1 MNIENLNVKE
11 NINIVF
17 MGTPEFSVPI
27 LEGLISNY
35 HVRGIVTQPDKA
47 VGRKQIVK
55 KTPVKLVGEKHT
67 ILVIQPKKIREDY
80 QEVLSLKPDLIIT
93 CAYGQILPRE
103 LLVYPKYGCINV
115 HASLLP
121 KLRGGAPIHRA
132 IINGMSKTGVT
143 IMHMSEGM
151 DEGDMISQRE
161 IEINETDTAST
172 LHDKLSILGR
182 DLLLDTLPSILDGS
196 APRIPQNSSEAT
208 YGFNIKPEDEKIHF
222 NHTMRQIYNQV
233 RGLND
238 FPGAY
243 CVYEGK
249 RLKVW
254 ECKETDHAYPNLLD
268 GTITKVYDNGFG
280 VKVSNGEVIFTVV
293 QPEGKT
299 KMDARS
305 YANGQMS
312 HENFIGKVLS

>member
-1 MNIENLNVKE
+1 MNIENIDVKE

-27 LEGLISNY
+27 LEGLIANY

-47 VGRKQIVK
+47 VGRKQEIR

-67 ILVIQPKKIREDY
+67 ILVIQPEKIREDHG
-80 QEVLSLKPDLIIT
+80 EVLSLKPDLIIT

-132 IINGMSKTGVT
+132 ILNGMSKTGIT
-143 IMHMSEGM
+143 IMYMSEGM
-151 DEGDMISQRE
+151 DEGDIISQRE
-161 IEINETDTAST
+161 IEITETDTAST
-172 LHDKLSILGR
+172 LHDKLSLLGR
-182 DLLLDTLPSILDGS
+182 DLLLDTLPSILDGTS
-196 APRIPQNSSEAT
+196 TRIPQDNSQAT
-208 YGFNIKPEDEKIHF
+208 YGFNIKPEDEKINF
-222 NHTMRQIYNQV
+222 SHTMRQIYNQV

-243 CVYEGK
+243 CIYEGK

-254 ECKETDHAYPNLLD
+254 ECIESYNTYPQLLD
-268 GTITKVYDNGFG
+268 GTITKLYDNGFG
-280 VKVSNGEVIFTVV
+280 VKVSNGEIIFTVFYF
-293 QPEGKT
+293 T
-299 KMDARS
+299 LCIS
-305 YANGQMS
+305 FWYIHFFYCIFYFLS
-312 HENFIGKVLS
+312 IFIFC